1 MFLSADKFIRFIIK
15 KYIGKINGGLNVR
28 YIDKNEEK
36 IRKAALLHFEKLKNF
51 LKADK
56 KEIQMQVYHDAMLL
70 LTGEEKYAGAQAEFE
85 GYEWLRDFLLADV
98 GKLRQMAAADSEAMK
113 NQYFEK
119 IYETYFSKTDP
130 SPKLQY
136 TAAMLTR
143 SLDLKVCPYCD
154 RNYIN
159 NVYRRRDG
167 REIRGSQLDH
177 FFPKSL
183 YPMLSMC
190 FYNLI
195 PVCASCNLRKHKRA
209 FSMNPY
215 EEGIEEQTFFDVKI
229 NNDEG
234 YIDEKNIEVHLL
246 TKPGMKENV
255 EILALDEEYKEHSDI
270 AYEILI
276 KATYY
281 NGTKK
286 KEMCRNYPELFG
298 TVSEVNRMLYGMDF
312 EHLHKRPLQ
321 KFYIDLLK
329 IYGEWED

>member
-1 MFLSADKFIRFIIK
+1 M
-15 KYIGKINGGLNVR
+15 R

-36 IRKAALLHFEKLKNF
+36 IRKTAFLHFEKIKNF
-51 LKADK
+51 LKTDK
-56 KEIQMQVYHDAMLL
+56 KEIQIQVYHDVMLL
-70 LTGEEKYAGAQAEFE
+70 LTGEERDPSAEPEFE
-85 GYEWLRDFLLADV
+85 GYRWLRDFLLADV
-98 GKLRQMAAADSEAMK
+98 EKLRQMTAADSGAMK
-113 NQYFEK
+113 NPYFEK
-119 IYETYFSKTDP
+119 IYETYFSKTEP

-136 TAAMLTR
+136 TAAMMTR

-177 FFPKSL
+177 FFPKSS

-195 PVCASCNLRKHKRA
+195 PVCASCNLRKHKRT

-215 EEGIEEQTFFDVKI
+215 EEGIEEQTFFDVII
-229 NNDEG
+229 NDDEG
-234 YIDEKNIEVHLL
+234 NIDENNIEVWLL

-255 EILALDEEYKEHSDI
+255 EILALDEEYRGHSDI

-276 KATYY
+276 KAIFY
-281 NGTKK
+281 NETKK

-298 TVSEVNRMLYGMDF
+298 TVAELNRMLYGMDF
-312 EHLHKRPLQ
+312 EHLNKRPLQ
-321 KFYIDLLK
+321 KFYMDLLK
-329 IYGEWED
+329 IYGEILIYP